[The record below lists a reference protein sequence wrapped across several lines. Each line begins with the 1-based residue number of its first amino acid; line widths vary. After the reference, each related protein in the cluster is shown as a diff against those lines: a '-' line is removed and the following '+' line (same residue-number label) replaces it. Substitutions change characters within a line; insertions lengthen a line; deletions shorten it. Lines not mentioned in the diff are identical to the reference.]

1 MSLFKRKLLPMSL
14 QGYLL
19 GLKISTLFAFSAW
32 ASVVL
37 YIDPESAGIFGKALF
52 FVTFFLWLSGVCTLV
67 LTWIQ
72 RKIFGEDKAAALLG
86 SNMRQSIFLSC
97 LFIVLLTLQYFKVF
111 ALWNGM
117 LIGVAFL
124 LIELYFAHRATKD
137 DIVQVV
143 MPKLKPQYSR
153 LKHKKV
159 V

>member
-1 MSLFKRKLLPMSL
+1 MSL

-52 FVTFFLWLSGVCTLV
+52 FVTFFLWLSGACTLA

-72 RKIFGEDKAAALLG
+72 KKMLSEDKAAACLG
-86 SNMRQSIFLSC
+86 SNMRQSIFFSC
-97 LFIVLLTLQYFKVF
+97 LLIILLILKYFKVF

-124 LIELYFAHRATKD
+124 LIELYFMHRATKD
-137 DIVQVV
+137 DVVQVV
-143 MPKLKPQYSR
+143 MPKPKPQYSR

-159 V
+159 L